1 MDVPDLTMTLVAI
14 AAIAFVGALTQSAIG
29 FGFAI
34 VFTPLVTLLVGAQ
47 SAVATSIALGTLL
60 SLALIVEARPPR
72 SAFRPVLVIA
82 VLGTLTTPLGVWVLA
97 HAPEQWL
104 RGLVALAVLS
114 GAVVTLRSH
123 PRVVPHGGSAL
134 TASIVGF
141 LSGILRGATSMGGPP
156 VVLYLH
162 WLGGGPIEIRHRLFG
177 YFALFS
183 LTGIPIA
190 WWGGVLG
197 GDEARQAL
205 VSGPLVLTGVL
216 AGRLVRPR
224 LSEAVFRGSTVSL
237 LVATSVVAIA
247 QVLLV

>member
-1 MDVPDLTMTLVAI
+1 MEAADLTMTLALI

-60 SLALIVEARPPR
+60 SVALVAEARPSR

-82 VLGTLTTPLGVWVLA
+82 ALGTLSTPLGVWVLA
-97 HAPEQWL
+97 NAPEQWI
-104 RGLVALAVLS
+104 RGFVALAVFG
-114 GAVVTLRSH
+114 GAMVTLRSH
-123 PRVVPHGGSAL
+123 PRATPHSGSTL
-134 TASIVGF
+134 TAGAVGL
-141 LSGILRGATSMGGPP
+141 LSGVLRGATSMGGPP

-162 WLGGGPIEIRHRLFG
+162 WLGGGPIEIRSRLFG

-190 WWGGVLG
+190 WLGGVLG
-197 GDEARQAL
+197 GDEVKQAL
-205 VSGPLVLTGVL
+205 ISAPLILAGVV
-216 AGRLVRPR
+216 AGRLIRPR
-224 LSEAVFRGSTVSL
+224 LSEALFRGSTVSL
-237 LVATSVVAIA
+237 LVVTSVIAIA
-247 QVLLV
+247 QVMLV